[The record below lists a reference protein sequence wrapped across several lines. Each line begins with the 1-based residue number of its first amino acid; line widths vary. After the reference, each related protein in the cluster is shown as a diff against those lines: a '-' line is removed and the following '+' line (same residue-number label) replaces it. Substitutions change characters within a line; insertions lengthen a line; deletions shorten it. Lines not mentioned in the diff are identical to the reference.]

1 MYYQFARGNDSRPVV
16 VERERKSVGCER
28 TFLHDLSRPAQLTIE
43 LYHLVTEL
51 VGRIERSQFAG
62 RTLTLKVK
70 FADFTQITRSIT
82 QPEVLT
88 TKDQLLPLAKQLMRQ
103 VQDELS
109 SDDGSDTHWSA
120 AAARLH
126 PSSTDIRLLGLTV
139 SHSEAATREAAA
151 EPMWIE
157 GFLEFE
163 D

>member
-1 MYYQFARGNDSRPVV
+1 
-16 VERERKSVGCER
+16 
-28 TFLHDLSRPAQLTIE
+28 
-43 LYHLVTEL
+43 
-51 VGRIERSQFAG
+51 AG

-82 QPEVLT
+82 QPEVLM

-103 VQDELS
+103 VQGELNF
-109 SDDGSDTHWSA
+109 DYGSDAHWSA

-139 SHSEAATREAAA
+139 SHSEAATREGGA